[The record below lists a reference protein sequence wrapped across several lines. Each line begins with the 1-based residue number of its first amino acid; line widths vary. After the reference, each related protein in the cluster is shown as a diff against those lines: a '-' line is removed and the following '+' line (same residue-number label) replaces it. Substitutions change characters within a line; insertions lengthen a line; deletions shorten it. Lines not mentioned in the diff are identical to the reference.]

1 MARRLGS
8 TRKGE
13 EKRAPIHYSYDQ
25 PETGQLE
32 LSYWESNPMSSIARK
47 RTSFSSTFLLHS
59 VYSANSHRERER
71 ETARNKRDYR
81 SLEAQ

>member
-13 EKRAPIHYSYDQ
+13 EKRAPDYSYDQ

-32 LSYWESNPMSSIARK
+32 LSYRIPRH
-47 RTSFSSTFLLHS
+47 RLHENELAFRLPFYCILCILRI
-59 VYSANSHRERER
+59 VIERER

>member
-1 MARRLGS
+1 MARRLAS

-13 EKRAPIHYSYDQ
+13 EKRAPDYSYDQ

-32 LSYWESNPMSSIARK
+32 LSYWESNLTSSIARK
-47 RTSFSSTFLLHS
+47 RTSFSSTFLLYS

>member
-13 EKRAPIHYSYDQ
+13 EKRAPDYSYDQ

-32 LSYWESNPMSSIARK
+32 LSYWESE
-47 RTSFSSTFLLHS
+47 
-59 VYSANSHRERER
+59 SHENELAFRLPFYCILCILRIVIERER

>member
-13 EKRAPIHYSYDQ
+13 EKRAPATIRTINRNGSVGTIVLGVESH
-25 PETGQLE
+25 ENE
-32 LSYWESNPMSSIARK
+32 LAFRLPFYY
-47 RTSFSSTFLLHS
+47 S